1 VYKKILVPLDG
12 SPLAEKILDSV
23 EELAKEFRA
32 KVIFLKV
39 EEDPFILG
47 YDEVIEEST
56 SQRQIQHRE
65 QTESYLNR
73 TEKRFKEK
81 GIETKYYIAHA
92 PVVPTLLTLAEKE
105 DVDLIALASHGL
117 DGSFRTMCRSV
128 AARLLERANKPLLL
142 IQKVSDA

>member
-1 VYKKILVPLDG
+1 MYKKILVPLDG

-23 EELAKEFRA
+23 EELASEFRSS
-32 KVIFLKV
+32 VIFLQV

-56 SQRQIQHRE
+56 IQRQKQRRA
-65 QTESYLNR
+65 QMESYLIR
-73 TEKRFKEK
+73 TEKRFQEK
-81 GIETKYYIAHA
+81 GIETKYHIVHP
-92 PVVPTLLTLAEKE
+92 PVVPNLLNVAEKE

-142 IQKVSDA
+142 IQKVSDT